1 MLKIVKTIA
10 SLLGMII
17 QTLLRMGITRGESNN
32 MSDAM
37 RSVED
42 AIDDNEEKKE
52 IKDYEI

>member
-17 QTLLRMGITRGESNN
+17 QTLLRMGITRGENNN